1 VGYKGPLGGPF
12 VSHVI
17 AFGCL
22 RRLAGA
28 KAAIVLAL
36 GHLLGCSESSPYGW
50 NCSLSAV
57 MAVRG
62 PV

>member
-1 VGYKGPLGGPF
+1 MGYKGPLGGPF

-22 RRLAGA
+22 SRLAGA

-36 GHLLGCSESSPYGW
+36 GGRKDTFPAAVNRPLRVELL
-50 NCSLSAV
+50 A
-57 MAVRG
+57 
-62 PV
+62 